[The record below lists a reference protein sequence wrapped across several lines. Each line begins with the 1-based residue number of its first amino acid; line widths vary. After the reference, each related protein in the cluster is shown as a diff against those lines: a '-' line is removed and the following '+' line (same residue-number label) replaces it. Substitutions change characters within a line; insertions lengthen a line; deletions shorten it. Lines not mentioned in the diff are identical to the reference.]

1 MAIWF
6 QRVGRSILP
15 RQVSTARLRT
25 LRSFPSNDTWRMGSF
40 WIAPLNLPISMPS
53 EVAVGC
59 VLDARYEILASFMVI
74 PWDFHRNS
82 SLSGHWIR
90 WPQDVAVCKH
100 GPATIAQLHQSLS
113 SLSICTSHRFHLF
126 VAAMSEDTSSGAMR
140 CWCFCWTFFM
150 VTTCEL
156 IDLTSRSFRFT
167 SGASLV
173 ASNVYHM
180 DSSIAWLS
188 VVLEGPR
195 FSGWTNPSFQ
205 WLLWLSRDD
214 CEYQWLLYNSL
225 LIDDMGFYYPLYKFI

>member
-1 MAIWF
+1 M
-6 QRVGRSILP
+6 GLP
-15 RQVSTARLRT
+15 PKLQS
-25 LRSFPSNDTWRMGSF
+25 W
-40 WIAPLNLPISMPS
+40 
-53 EVAVGC
+53 
-59 VLDARYEILASFMVI
+59 
-74 PWDFHRNS
+74 
-82 SLSGHWIR
+82 HWIR

-113 SLSICTSHRFHLF
+113 QMAFAPPTDSIYLWPPCLRIQVRARWDVGVFAELSS
-126 VAAMSEDTSSGAMR
+126 
-140 CWCFCWTFFM
+140 W
-150 VTTCEL
+150 CEL

-225 LIDDMGFYYPLYKFI
+225 LIDDMGFYTIHYIDLYRRFSESMSWEMLFSFEKPLIWGRVA